1 MKLTSESRGDI
12 LIISFAEE
20 GSLEASNVIDFREA
34 VMGLLKEGD
43 KVVLDLGNVNFMDS
57 SGLGAIVALRRRLSR
72 SEGDLRLAN
81 ITPQVRTVFELTRL
95 HQAFEIYDT
104 VEEAAASFVR
114 MEKTLELR
122 GRREGGILIITFAKE
137 GVLEA
142 GNVMDFREAVMG
154 LLKEGDKVVLDL
166 GNVNFMDSSG
176 LGAIVA
182 LGKSLAEG
190 GGELKL
196 ANITPQVRTV
206 FELTRL
212 HQAFEI
218 YDTVEEAA
226 ASFRE
231 YAGQEIN

>member
-20 GSLEASNVIDFREA
+20 GSLEASNVI
-34 VMGLLKEGD
+34 
-43 KVVLDLGNVNFMDS
+43 
-57 SGLGAIVALRRRLSR
+57 
-72 SEGDLRLAN
+72 
-81 ITPQVRTVFELTRL
+81 
-95 HQAFEIYDT
+95 
-104 VEEAAASFVR
+104 
-114 MEKTLELR
+114 
-122 GRREGGILIITFAKE
+122 
-137 GVLEA
+137 
-142 GNVMDFREAVMG
+142 DFREAVMG